1 MGMKGAIFVLAI
13 GVAVVYLSRYNRGN
27 DEPVSLN
34 ATYDYIIR
42 KISYGVINNTD
53 TQRFSW
59 NISIATIK
67 IKQYCKC
74 YFLKFKL
81 QNYSFIPVKLFYC
94 M

>member
-53 TQRFSW
+53 MQR
-59 NISIATIK
+59 NISIVTIK
-67 IKQYCKC
+67 IKQYSKC

-81 QNYSFIPVKLFYC
+81 
-94 M
+94 

>member
-42 KISYGVINNTD
+42 KTSYGVINNTEM
-53 TQRFSW
+53 QRFSW
-59 NISIATIK
+59 NTTTT
-67 IKQYCKC
+67 
-74 YFLKFKL
+74 
-81 QNYSFIPVKLFYC
+81 NYYKNYAVL
-94 M
+94 

>member
-42 KISYGVINNTD
+42 KTSYGVINNTEM
-53 TQRFSW
+53 QRFSW
-59 NISIATIK
+59 NISIATTK
-67 IKQYCKC
+67 LKQYCKC

-81 QNYSFIPVKLFYC
+81 QNYSFIPVKFFYC

>member
-42 KISYGVINNTD
+42 KISYGVIN
-53 TQRFSW
+53 
-59 NISIATIK
+59 
-67 IKQYCKC
+67 
-74 YFLKFKL
+74 
-81 QNYSFIPVKLFYC
+81 
-94 M
+94 

>member
-1 MGMKGAIFVLAI
+1 MGIKGAIFVLAI

-42 KISYGVINNTD
+42 KTSCGVINNTD
-53 TQRFSW
+53 MQRFSW
-59 NISIATIK
+59 NILIASIK
-67 IKQYCKC
+67 IKQHCKC

-81 QNYSFIPVKLFYC
+81 QNYSFIPVKFFYC

>member
-1 MGMKGAIFVLAI
+1 MGMKGAIVVLVI

-42 KISYGVINNTD
+42 KIYYGVINNTYM
-53 TQRFSW
+53 QR
-59 NISIATIK
+59 NISIVSIK

-74 YFLKFKL
+74 HFLKFKL
-81 QNYSFIPVKLFYC
+81 YNYSFIPVKLFYC